1 MRIAGIDLS
10 TKTIAVS
17 FLNGDDASTFEVAA
31 KGRRSADRFRDLV
44 QNFRS
49 AMNQVDTDIVFI
61 EDISFVRNRQTELD
75 LAQVLGAVK
84 AHLYEMGRMLHTFN
98 NQTIKAHFNLARS
111 SKQDIVEFV
120 ELATSLSGLTED
132 QADAFLVAMYG
143 RALVEAGKVTTS

>member
-10 TKTIAVS
+10 TKKIAVS
-17 FLNGDDASTFEVAA
+17 FLNGDDARTFEVEA

-49 AMNQVDTDIVFI
+49 AMNQVETDIVFI

-120 ELATSLSGLTED
+120 EWPRVCRD
-132 QADAFLVAMYG
+132 
-143 RALVEAGKVTTS
+143 

>member
-17 FLNGDDASTFEVAA
+17 LLNGDEASSFEVAA

-49 AMNQVDTDIVFI
+49 AMIHVVTDIVFI
-61 EDISFVRNRQTELD
+61 EDISFVRNRQSELD
-75 LAQVLGAVK
+75 LAQVLGAIK
-84 AHLYEMGRMLHTFN
+84 EILYDMDRALHTFN

-111 SKQDIVEFV
+111 SKQEVVAFV
-120 ELATSLSGLTED
+120 KLTTGLSELTED
-132 QADAFLVAMYG
+132 QSDAFLVAMYG
-143 RALVEAGKVTTS
+143 RALVEAGKVATA